1 MPGIRTNAA
10 AEVLGVSPN
19 TLRSWERRYGFPTPK
34 RTQGNHRN
42 YELVELQTLRDAL
55 AQTGNISSAIELT
68 RQRQAA
74 PASDGSLFA
83 ALESFDEE
91 AANRAVEESLALR
104 PLERT
109 VEELLLP
116 AIDRLAAD
124 PDRDAELE
132 FASRWATGW
141 LHGARR
147 LASAASRPA
156 GILLLDSSS
165 GSDAEAVHA
174 QALDLTLRRA
184 GFRVLMLSNQLGDER
199 LERALRAL
207 DPTAIVICGPGA
219 DTAGAVKLVRK
230 IREVGFDAPL
240 LGFRA
245 SGLIGDAVPS
255 AGATP
260 SEVTGTCAA
269 APPRP
274 SPERAPQPGGVLKSK
289 RARPGTPCGVPGRA
303 LSAGPA
309 SRRRRSP

>member
-34 RTQGNHRN
+34 RTPGNHRN

-74 PASDGSLFA
+74 PASSGDLLT

-116 AIDRLAAD
+116 AIDNLAAD
-124 PDRDAELE
+124 PDREAELE
-132 FASRWATGW
+132 FGARWSMGW

-147 LASAASRPA
+147 LASTASRPA
-156 GILLLDSSS
+156 GILLLDSSV
-165 GSDAEAVHA
+165 GNDAEAVHA

-184 GFRVLMLSNQLGDER
+184 GFRVLMLSSELGDER
-199 LERALRAL
+199 LERALSAL
-207 DPTAIVICGPGA
+207 EPTALVLCGPAA
-219 DTAGAVKLVRK
+219 DTPSAVKLVRK
-230 IREVGFDAPL
+230 IREAGFEAPL
-240 LGFRA
+240 FGFRA
-245 SGLIGDAVPS
+245 SGLIGDAIPS
-255 AGATP
+255 AGDVP
-260 SEVTGTCAA
+260 SQVTG
-269 APPRP
+269 
-274 SPERAPQPGGVLKSK
+274 VLN
-289 RARPGTPCGVPGRA
+289 AD
-303 LSAGPA
+303 L
-309 SRRRRSP
+309 RRRASQAFA